1 MNFDYY
7 DSLLSFGGGLQQLV
21 ITGSPSKAWRPVC
34 NPVAS
39 TGSWLVGEQMLE
51 VTGSQTKTIHLQ
63 SKTLS
68 FWNMLAAVL
77 RHGNVYFE
85 GQHSL
90 YLDSAA
96 LLKVPL
102 LLGK

>member
-1 MNFDYY
+1 MNFNYY

-51 VTGSQTKTIHLQ
+51 VTGSQTK
-63 SKTLS
+63 S

-90 YLDSAA
+90 LVTNNIARRFLVSHT
-96 LLKVPL
+96 L
-102 LLGK
+102 